1 MEQSEYF
8 FLTLKYGW
16 KHNIRVFGVDLILFL
31 NIEMWIHNKG
41 YVFWNRTNSLFEQWK
56 CEYKPN
62 ICNYKRVNSLFE
74 YWSMDANT
82 RYVFSNKEGGK
93 KWNWQSEVDF
103 PRGKSWFDHRL
114 AKPVEIDDQIV
125 AELLPINSHFI
136 LDYNYWLNTLI
147 PSICSQYFAQIL
159 RAYNSSAPSLNRL
172 EQTHFHDK
180 KYILDKVFIFL

>member
-1 MEQSEYF
+1 MCKFSFWTF
-8 FLTLKYGW
+8 F
-16 KHNIRVFGVDLILFL
+16 D
-31 NIEMWIHNKG
+31 IE
-41 YVFWNRTNSLFEQWK
+41 YVFFNRTNSLFE
-56 CEYKPN
+56 
-62 ICNYKRVNSLFE
+62 R
-74 YWSMDANT
+74 WSMDANKG
-82 RYVFSNKEGGK
+82 YVFSNKEGGK

-172 EQTHFHDK
+172 EQTHFM
-180 KYILDKVFIFL
+180 IENIFLIKSSYSYNHLNHHHHCHHHNH

>member
-1 MEQSEYF
+1 
-8 FLTLKYGW
+8 
-16 KHNIRVFGVDLILFL
+16 
-31 NIEMWIHNKG
+31 
-41 YVFWNRTNSLFEQWK
+41 
-56 CEYKPN
+56 
-62 ICNYKRVNSLFE
+62 
-74 YWSMDANT
+74 MDANIG
-82 RYVFSNKEGGK
+82 YVFSNKEGGK

-172 EQTHFHDK
+172 EQTHFHDR
-180 KYILDKVFIFL
+180 KYILTPCYKQFLPGLEEPEKSADAEQKSQKFCADFKYVNLKIELLQIFEKKS

>member
-1 MEQSEYF
+1 MYESEF
-8 FLTLKYGW
+8 SSWILKYEC
-16 KHNIRVFGVDLILFL
+16 KH
-31 NIEMWIHNKG
+31 
-41 YVFWNRTNSLFEQWK
+41 S
-56 CEYKPN
+56 
-62 ICNYKRVNSLFE
+62 ICVNSLFE
-74 YWSMDANT
+74 HFFDIGYVFLNRINSLFEHWSMDANT
-82 RYVFSNKEGGK
+82 GYVFSNKEGGK

-172 EQTHFHDK
+172 EQTHFQDR
-180 KYILDKVFIFL
+180 KYF

>member
-1 MEQSEYF
+1 MFFGTEQ
-8 FLTLKYGW
+8 
-16 KHNIRVFGVDLILFL
+16 ILFL
-31 NIEMWIHNKG
+31 NNENVNINPTYVIFREWIHFLNIEVWMQTQNMCKFSFWTFFDIG
-41 YVFWNRTNSLFEQWK
+41 YVFLNRINSLFEH
-56 CEYKPN
+56 
-62 ICNYKRVNSLFE
+62 
-74 YWSMDANT
+74 WSMDANIG
-82 RYVFSNKEGGK
+82 YVFSNKEGGK

-172 EQTHFHDK
+172 EQTHFHDR
-180 KYILDKVFIFL
+180 KYILDKVFIFI

>member
-1 MEQSEYF
+1 
-8 FLTLKYGW
+8 
-16 KHNIRVFGVDLILFL
+16 
-31 NIEMWIHNKG
+31 
-41 YVFWNRTNSLFEQWK
+41 
-56 CEYKPN
+56 
-62 ICNYKRVNSLFE
+62 
-74 YWSMDANT
+74 MDANT
-82 RYVFSNKEGGK
+82 GYVFSNKEGGK

-172 EQTHFHDK
+172 EQTHFHDR
-180 KYILDKVFIFL
+180 KYFLDKVFIFLIFLIITIIVITTSITIIIVMITLITIIIIINYVQLKFITSCGPLLIE